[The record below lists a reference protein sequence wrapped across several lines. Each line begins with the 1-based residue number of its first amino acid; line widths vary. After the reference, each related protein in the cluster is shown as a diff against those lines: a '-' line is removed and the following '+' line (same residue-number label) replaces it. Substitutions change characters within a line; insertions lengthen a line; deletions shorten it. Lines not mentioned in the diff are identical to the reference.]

1 MDETDKTRPTHL
13 EEWPLAAH
21 SAKLLRQGKGAVSA
35 AKAVETRRAQAVSY
49 RVLLAANLNCLPRAD
64 AVVVVAFSK
73 YARAAPMLR
82 GGAHGRISPAGPAS
96 QASERPQRKTGKR
109 AGRG

>member
-82 GGAHGRISPAGPAS
+82 GGARKNQSSRPS
-96 QASERPQRKTGKR
+96 QSSE
-109 AGRG
+109 